1 MAARYLLRKSSTNIC
16 FAFEMALLVGDDEK
30 AKSFASQTAEII
42 EMIEGADSPAAKE
55 WFSFASDPSQY

>member
-1 MAARYLLRKSSTNIC
+1 
-16 FAFEMALLVGDDEK
+16 MALLVGDDEK